1 MTGRR
6 AHPVLRRRR
15 ELAQQCRRS
24 ALRAAV
30 GMALVLL
37 MLAQTGTAAADGSV
51 LFVDRANPNCS
62 DAGSGTASQPFC
74 TVGAAAQRVS
84 AGQTVQVAA
93 GSYSENVTVPTSGTA
108 TAPVTFTA
116 APGATVVLSGQASG
130 FTISGRSWI
139 TVTGFTVTGTSG
151 YGISVT
157 SSAHITLSGNHV
169 SYSGHPVSGQT
180 RSGIRLGNV
189 TDSLVSR
196 NTADHNTY
204 AGIELNNG
212 STRNEV
218 KDNVTFNNARGYERA
233 APGIRL
239 YAAPGNIVDGNVSH
253 HNEDS
258 GIEAYP
264 GSNNSLIYNNVTYN
278 NGDHGI
284 DDLTCTGQRII
295 ANTAYKNVTAG
306 INVEGN
312 STGATLANNISVDN
326 GIKSPRTHSD
336 IRIEA
341 GSTAGTTMDYD
352 LVYLTT
358 PDTILIWSSTS
369 YSSLAAF
376 RLASGQEAHGI
387 QADPRWAGPSAGD
400 FHLTAGSPAIDS
412 ANSGASGQPTLD
424 TEGNARVDDPGTQNT
439 GTGPRAYDDRG
450 AYELQSSGP
459 PPDAAPNA
467 ALTVNPSTGVAPVQV
482 TADASA
488 STDEDATPIATY
500 TFDFGDGSP
509 AVGPQA
515 GATATHTYT
524 APGSYTVSVTV
535 TDTGGLS
542 STATAGVA
550 VSSSDAAPNAALT
563 VNPSTGAAPVQVT
576 ADASAS
582 TDEDATPIATYT
594 FDFGDGSPA
603 VGPQAGATAAHTY
616 TAPGNY
622 TATVTVTDTGGL
634 SSTATAQVAV
644 TSDAPPDAALTVTPG
659 TGAAPLQVNAD
670 ASASRDG
677 DATPIATYTFD
688 FGDGSP
694 AVGPQAGA
702 TAAHTYTAPGN
713 YTATV
718 TVTDTGGL
726 SSTASAQVVV
736 TGLNNL
742 VGNPGFETDLSGWN
756 TSGSGTNI
764 SLARVAG
771 GHSGGWAAMLT
782 NAGSTASTCT
792 LNDSPDWAKPTS
804 AGTYTGSIWVRADTP
819 GATLKLRF
827 REYSGST
834 LVGTQ
839 TTLATLTTSWQQV
852 TVAYT
857 TQAPGSSTLDFNAYV
872 SSAAPGSR
880 FYADDAEI
888 YLG

>member
-1 MTGRR
+1 VNLG
-6 AHPVLRRRR
+6 HPARVVFV
-15 ELAQQCRRS
+15 RS
-24 ALRAAV
+24 RDSLHRLSRPVVKTAAGV
-30 GMALVLL
+30 GLVLL
-37 MLAQTGTAAADGSV
+37 LLVLTGTAAADGSV
-51 LFVDRANPNCS
+51 LFVDRANPSCS
-62 DAGSGTASQPFC
+62 DAGSGSASQPFC
-74 TVGAAAQRVS
+74 TVGAAAGRVS

-93 GSYSENVTVPTSGTA
+93 GTYSENVTVPTSGTS
-108 TAPVTFTA
+108 TAPITFTA
-116 APGATVVLSGQASG
+116 APGASVVLSGQASG
-130 FTISGRSWI
+130 FTISGRGWI
-139 TVTGFTVTGTSG
+139 TVKGFTVTGTSG

-157 SSAHITLSGNHV
+157 NSAHITLSGNHV
-169 SYSGHPVSGQT
+169 SYSGQPVSGQT

-189 TDSLVSR
+189 TDSLVSG
-196 NTADHNTY
+196 NTADHNSY
-204 AGIELNNG
+204 AGIELNNA
-212 STRNEV
+212 STGNEV
-218 KDNVTFNNARGYERA
+218 KGNVTFNNARGYERA

-239 YAAPGNIVDGNVSH
+239 YGAPGNIVDGNVSH

-352 LVYLTT
+352 LVYLTV
-358 PDTILIWSSTS
+358 PDTILIWNSTS

-376 RLASGQEAHGI
+376 RSASGQEAHGI
-387 QADPRWAGPSAGD
+387 QADPLWASASAGD

-412 ANSGASGQPTLD
+412 ANSGASGQPTVD
-424 TEGNARVDDPGTQNT
+424 TEGNARIDDPGTQNT
-439 GTGPRAYDDRG
+439 GIGPRAYDDRG
-450 AYELQSSGP
+450 AYELQTAP

-488 STDEDATPIATY
+488 STDQDATPIATY

-515 GATATHTYT
+515 EATATHTYT
-524 APGSYTVSVTV
+524 APGSYTV
-535 TDTGGLS
+535 
-542 STATAGVA
+542 
-550 VSSSDAAPNAALT
+550 
-563 VNPSTGAAPVQVT
+563 
-576 ADASAS
+576 
-582 TDEDATPIATYT
+582 
-594 FDFGDGSPA
+594 
-603 VGPQAGATAAHTY
+603 
-616 TAPGNY
+616 
-622 TATVTVTDTGGL
+622 
-634 SSTATAQVAV
+634 
-644 TSDAPPDAALTVTPG
+644 
-659 TGAAPLQVNAD
+659 
-670 ASASRDG
+670 
-677 DATPIATYTFD
+677 
-688 FGDGSP
+688 
-694 AVGPQAGA
+694 
-702 TAAHTYTAPGN
+702 
-713 YTATV
+713 TV

-726 SSTASAQVVV
+726 SSTASAHVGV

-742 VGNPGFETDLSGWN
+742 VGNPGFESALSGWN
-756 TSGSGTNI
+756 TAGSGSNI

-782 NAGSTASTCT
+782 NTGTTPSTCT
-792 LNDSPDWAKPTS
+792 LNDSPDWAKRTS

-827 REYSGST
+827 REWSGST

-839 TTLATLTTSWQQV
+839 TTLATLTTSWAQV
-852 TVAYT
+852 TVAYA

-872 SSAAPGSR
+872 SNAVPGSC
-880 FYADDAEI
+880 FYTDDASI

>member
-1 MTGRR
+1 MNLG
-6 AHPVLRRRR
+6 HPARVVFV
-15 ELAQQCRRS
+15 RS
-24 ALRAAV
+24 RDSLHRLSRPVVKTAAGV
-30 GMALVLL
+30 GLVLL
-37 MLAQTGTAAADGSV
+37 LLVLTGTAAADGSV
-51 LFVDRANPNCS
+51 LFVDRANPSCS
-62 DAGSGTASQPFC
+62 DAGSGSASQPFC
-74 TVGAAAQRVS
+74 TVGAAAGRVS

-93 GSYSENVTVPTSGTA
+93 GTYSENVTIPASGTS
-108 TAPVTFTA
+108 TAPITFTA
-116 APGATVVLSGQASG
+116 APGASVVLSGQASG
-130 FTISGRSWI
+130 FTISGRGWI
-139 TVTGFTVTGTSG
+139 TVKGFTVTGTSG

-157 SSAHITLSGNHV
+157 NSAHITLSGNHV
-169 SYSGHPVSGQT
+169 SYSGQPVSGQT

-189 TDSLVSR
+189 TDSLVSS
-196 NTADHNTY
+196 NTADHNSY
-204 AGIELNNG
+204 AGIELNNA
-212 STRNEV
+212 STGNEV
-218 KDNVTFNNARGYERA
+218 KGNVTFNNARGYERA

-239 YAAPGNIVDGNVSH
+239 YGAPGNIVDGNVSH

-352 LVYLTT
+352 LVYLTV
-358 PDTILIWSSTS
+358 PDTILIWNSTS

-376 RLASGQEAHGI
+376 RSASGQEAHGI
-387 QADPRWAGPSAGD
+387 QADPLWASASAGD

-412 ANSGASGQPTLD
+412 ANSGASGQPTVD
-424 TEGNARVDDPGTQNT
+424 TEGNARIDDPGTQNT
-439 GTGPRAYDDRG
+439 GIGPRAYDDRG
-450 AYELQSSGP
+450 AYELQTAP

-488 STDEDATPIATY
+488 STDQDATPIATY

-515 GATATHTYT
+515 EATATHTYT
-524 APGSYTVSVTV
+524 APGSYTV
-535 TDTGGLS
+535 
-542 STATAGVA
+542 
-550 VSSSDAAPNAALT
+550 
-563 VNPSTGAAPVQVT
+563 
-576 ADASAS
+576 
-582 TDEDATPIATYT
+582 
-594 FDFGDGSPA
+594 
-603 VGPQAGATAAHTY
+603 
-616 TAPGNY
+616 
-622 TATVTVTDTGGL
+622 
-634 SSTATAQVAV
+634 
-644 TSDAPPDAALTVTPG
+644 
-659 TGAAPLQVNAD
+659 
-670 ASASRDG
+670 
-677 DATPIATYTFD
+677 
-688 FGDGSP
+688 
-694 AVGPQAGA
+694 
-702 TAAHTYTAPGN
+702 
-713 YTATV
+713 TV

-726 SSTASAQVVV
+726 SSTASAHVGV

-742 VGNPGFETDLSGWN
+742 VGNPGFESALSGWN
-756 TSGSGTNI
+756 TSGSGSNI

-782 NAGSTASTCT
+782 NTGTTPSTCT
-792 LNDSPDWAKPTS
+792 LNDSPDWAKRTS
-804 AGTYTGSIWVRADTP
+804 VGTYTGSIWVRADTP
-819 GATLKLRF
+819 GATLRLRF
-827 REYSGST
+827 REWSGST

-839 TTLATLTTSWQQV
+839 TTLATLTTSWAQV
-852 TVAYT
+852 TVAYA

-872 SSAAPGSR
+872 SNAVPGSC
-880 FYADDAEI
+880 FYTDDASI

>member
-1 MTGRR
+1 VNFG
-6 AHPVLRRRR
+6 HPVRGVFVRSRDSLHR
-15 ELAQQCRRS
+15 CSRS
-24 ALRAAV
+24 ALRATV
-30 GMALVLL
+30 GIGLVVLLLVL
-37 MLAQTGTAAADGSV
+37 TGTAAADGSV
-51 LFVDRANPNCS
+51 LFVDRANPSCS
-62 DAGSGTASQPFC
+62 DAGSGSVSQPFC
-74 TVGAAAQRVS
+74 TVGAAAARAS

-93 GSYSENVTVPTSGTA
+93 GTYSENVTVPTSGTS
-108 TAPVTFTA
+108 TARITFTA
-116 APGATVVLSGQASG
+116 APGASVVLSGQASG

-139 TVTGFTVTGTSG
+139 TVNGFTVTGTSG
-151 YGISVT
+151 FGISVT
-157 SSAHITLSGNHV
+157 NSAHITLSGNQV

-189 TDSLVSR
+189 TDSLVSG
-196 NTADHNTY
+196 NTADHNSY
-204 AGIELNNG
+204 AGIELNNA

-218 KDNVTFNNARGYERA
+218 KGNVTFNNARGYERA

-239 YAAPGNIVDGNVSH
+239 YGAPGNIVDGNVSH

-264 GSNNSLIYNNVTYN
+264 GSNNTLIYNNVTYN

-352 LVYLTT
+352 LVYLTV
-358 PDTILIWSSTS
+358 PDTVLIWNSTS

-376 RLASGQEAHGI
+376 RSASGQEAHGI
-387 QADPRWAGPSAGD
+387 QADPRWVSPSAGD

-412 ANSGASGQPTLD
+412 ADSGANGQPTVD
-424 TEGNARVDDPGTQNT
+424 TEGNARVDDPGTPDT

-450 AYELQSSGP
+450 AYELQSAP

-488 STDEDATPIATY
+488 STDQDSTPIATY
-500 TFDFGDGSP
+500 TFEFGDGSP

-524 APGSYTVSVTV
+524 APGSYTVTVTV

-563 VNPSTGAAPVQVT
+563 VNPSTGVAPVQVT

-582 TDEDATPIATYT
+582 TDQDATPIATYT

-603 VGPQAGATAAHTY
+603 VGPQAEATAAHTY
-616 TAPGNY
+616 TAPGSY
-622 TATVTVTDTGGL
+622 TV
-634 SSTATAQVAV
+634 
-644 TSDAPPDAALTVTPG
+644 
-659 TGAAPLQVNAD
+659 
-670 ASASRDG
+670 
-677 DATPIATYTFD
+677 
-688 FGDGSP
+688 
-694 AVGPQAGA
+694 
-702 TAAHTYTAPGN
+702 
-713 YTATV
+713 TV

-726 SSTASAQVVV
+726 SSTASAHVGV

-742 VGNPGFETDLSGWN
+742 VGNPGFESGLSGWN
-756 TSGSGTNI
+756 TAGSGSNI

-782 NAGSTASTCT
+782 NTGTTPSTCT

-827 REYSGST
+827 REWSGST

-839 TTLATLTTSWQQV
+839 TTLATLTTSWAQV
-852 TVAYT
+852 TVAYA

-872 SSAAPGSR
+872 SSAAPGSC
-880 FYADDAEI
+880 FYTDDASI

>member
-1 MTGRR
+1 VKSLHV
-6 AHPVLRRRR
+6 AH
-15 ELAQQCRRS
+15 
-24 ALRAAV
+24 AV
-30 GMALVLL
+30 FLVSLVVL
-37 MLAQTGTAAADGSV
+37 MLMQAGTAAADGSI
-51 LFVDRANPNCS
+51 LFVDNANPSCS

-74 TVGAAAQRVS
+74 TVGAAARRVS

-93 GSYSENVTVPTSGTA
+93 GTYPENVTVPTSGTA
-108 TAPVTFTA
+108 TAPITFTA
-116 APGATVVLSGQASG
+116 ASGASVVLSGQASG
-130 FTISGRSWI
+130 FTISSRSWI
-139 TVTGFTVTGTSG
+139 TVNGFTVTGTSG

-157 SSAHITLSGNHV
+157 TSAHITLSGNHV

-180 RSGIRLGNV
+180 RSGIRLGSV
-189 TDSLVSR
+189 TDSLVSG

-218 KDNVTFNNARGYERA
+218 KANVTFNNARGYERA

-239 YAAPGNIVDGNVSH
+239 YAAPGNVVDGNVSH

-264 GSNNSLIYNNVTYN
+264 GSNNTLIYNNVTFN

-336 IRIEA
+336 IRIEN

-352 LVYLTT
+352 LVYLTV

-376 RLASGQEAHGI
+376 RSASGQEAHGI
-387 QADPRWAGPSAGD
+387 QGDPRWASPSTGN

-412 ANSGASGQPTLD
+412 GNSGASGQPGAD
-424 TEGNARVDDPGTQNT
+424 IEGNPRVDDPGTQNT
-439 GTGPRAYDDRG
+439 GIGPRPYDDRG
-450 AYELQSSGP
+450 AYEFQSGP
-459 PPDAAPNA
+459 PADAPPNA
-467 ALTVNPSTGVAPVQV
+467 VLSVTPSSGTAPLQA
-482 TADASA
+482 TADASG
-488 STDEDATPIATY
+488 STDTDATPIATY

-515 GATATHTYT
+515 DPTATHTYT
-524 APGSYTVSVTV
+524 SAGTYTVTVTV

-542 STATAGVA
+542 SSATQQVTANPPPAEA
-550 VSSSDAAPNAALT
+550 PPNAVLSVT
-563 VNPSTGAAPVQVT
+563 PSSGTAPLQAT
-576 ADASAS
+576 ADASGS
-582 TDEDATPIATYT
+582 TDTDATPIATYT
-594 FDFGDGSPA
+594 FDFGDGSAA
-603 VGPQAGATAAHTY
+603 VGPQAGATATHTY
-616 TAPGNY
+616 TS
-622 TATVTVTDTGGL
+622 TG
-634 SSTATAQVAV
+634 
-644 TSDAPPDAALTVTPG
+644 
-659 TGAAPLQVNAD
+659 
-670 ASASRDG
+670 
-677 DATPIATYTFD
+677 TYT
-688 FGDGSP
+688 
-694 AVGPQAGA
+694 V
-702 TAAHTYTAPGN
+702 
-713 YTATV
+713 TV

-736 TGLNNL
+736 TALANL

-756 TSGSGTNI
+756 TSGSGANV
-764 SLARVAG
+764 SLTRVAG
-771 GHSGGWAAMLT
+771 GHSGNWAAKLT
-782 NAGSTASTCT
+782 NAGTTASTCT
-792 LNDSPDWAKPTS
+792 LNDSPDWARSTT
-804 AGTYTGSIWVRADTP
+804 AGTYTGSIWVRADVA
-819 GATLKLRF
+819 GKTLKLRF

-839 TTLATLTTSWQQV
+839 TTLAPLTTSWQLV
-852 TVAYT
+852 TVSYT
-857 TQAPGSSTLDFNAYV
+857 TQAPGSSTLDFNAYL
-872 SSAAPGSR
+872 SSADAPPGTC
-880 FYADDAEI
+880 FYADDVAI
-888 YLG
+888 SLN